1 MAEQS
6 YELMHK
12 DDVVA
17 SLQLDDLSGAIKMA
31 LTVWFV
37 SAIDLLYSFFSLR
50 NVLPQS
56 ILDQRIQADLLRHCA
71 NRSLLVQLWR
81 YADVKAALIG
91 FFRLA
96 VLCFAQRQI
105 IVNRAMKISDKLGSA
120 RPLIGDQCTDTE
132 NLSEKQT
139 IGFGEFNASDIP
151 LILHCIVQITPSCS
165 STSSSCLT

>member
-120 RPLIGDQCTDTE
+120 RPLIGDQCADTE
-132 NLSEKQT
+132 NLSEKQA
-139 IGFGEFNASDIP
+139 IGFRKLNASDIA
-151 LILHCIVQITPSCS
+151 LILHCIIQINPSCS
-165 STSSSCLT
+165 RTSSSCLT

>member
-1 MAEQS
+1 MAEQE
-6 YELMHK
+6 YDLMHK

-17 SLQLDDLSGAIKMA
+17 SLQLDDLSGAIKMT

-71 NRSLLVQLWR
+71 NRGLLVQLWR

-96 VLCFAQRQI
+96 VFCFAQRQI
-105 IVNRAMKISDKLGSA
+105 IVNRAMKISDKLGSV

-139 IGFGEFNASDIP
+139 IGFGEFNASNIP
-151 LILHCIVQITPSCS
+151 LILHCIVQINPSF
-165 STSSSCLT
+165 L

>member
-1 MAEQS
+1 MAEQG
-6 YELMHK
+6 YDLMHK
-12 DDVVA
+12 DDIVA
-17 SLQLDDLSGAIKMA
+17 SLQLDDLSGAIKMT

-37 SAIDLLYSFFSLR
+37 SAIDLLYSFFPLC

-81 YADVKAALIG
+81 YPDVKAALIG

-105 IVNRAMKISDKLGSA
+105 IVNRAMKISDKLGSV

-139 IGFGEFNASDIP
+139 IGFGEFNASNIP
-151 LILHCIVQITPSCS
+151 LILHCIVQINPSF
-165 STSSSCLT
+165 L

>member
-1 MAEQS
+1 
-6 YELMHK
+6 
-12 DDVVA
+12 
-17 SLQLDDLSGAIKMA
+17 MA

-37 SAIDLLYSFFSLR
+37 SAIDLLLYGFFSLR

-71 NRSLLVQLWR
+71 NRSLLVQLRR
-81 YADVKAALIG
+81 YPDVKAALVG

-96 VLCFAQRQI
+96 VFCFAQRQI
-105 IVNRAMKISDKLGSA
+105 IVYRAMKISHKLGGVRS
-120 RPLIGDQCTDTE
+120 LIGDQCADTE

-151 LILHCIVQITPSCS
+151 LILHCIVQINPSF
-165 STSSSCLT
+165 L